1 MANRTIQF
9 LGSGYAP
16 TGTEPI
22 TVSATLAGNVIYT
35 GTIPTSYTSELDRL
49 SNDQVI
55 LFTCE
60 LPVNFASTV
69 PMSINLDNPVG
80 VTVFFEQVLSNYM
93 PARNPVYTTEQYNT
107 LIAPVGTDTAADIA
121 ERMAIWTACAV
132 PPLSEADIAVLDN
145 GNVTWTP
152 EKQAVLVAHNL
163 TVTVSSGATTFLSAN
178 GGNDA
183 RSNVVI
189 NGVPGTRQSE
199 PAGTWGWVVNFP
211 AEGSGLFE
219 CDVTV
224 AAGLE

>member
-16 TGTEPI
+16 TGTDPI
-22 TVSATLAGNVIYT
+22 TISATLAGNVVYT
-35 GTIPTSYTSELDRL
+35 GTIPTSYTSNIDHLPT
-49 SNDQVI
+49 DQVT

-60 LPVNFASTV
+60 LPVDFSGTV
-69 PMSINLDNPVG
+69 PMSISLDNPVG

-93 PARNPVYTTEQYNT
+93 PGPNPVYTQEQFDR
-107 LIAPVGTDTAADIA
+107 LIAPVGPDTAADIA

-132 PPLSEADIAVLDN
+132 PPLSSADIAVLDN

-163 TVTVSSGATTFLSAN
+163 TSFVSSGATTFLPVNS
-178 GGNDA
+178 GNEP
-183 RSNVVI
+183 RTNVVI
-189 NGVPGTRQSE
+189 NSE
-199 PAGTWGWVVNFP
+199 PETRPADPPGTWGWLVEFP

-219 CDVTV
+219 CDLTV
-224 AAGLE
+224 AAGQE

>member
-16 TGTEPI
+16 TGTDPI

-35 GTIPTSYTSELDRL
+35 GTIPTSYTSVIDHLPTG
-49 SNDQVI
+49 QVV

-60 LPVNFASTV
+60 LPANFASTV
-69 PMSINLDNPVG
+69 PMSISLDNPVG
-80 VTVFFEQVLSNYM
+80 VTVFFEEVLSNYM
-93 PARNPVYTTEQYNT
+93 AIANPVYTPAQFNT
-107 LIAPVGTDTAADIA
+107 LKAPVGADPAADIA

-145 GNVTWTP
+145 GNATWTP

-163 TVTVSSGATTFLSAN
+163 TLMVSSGATTFVGVN
-178 GGNDA
+178 GGPEP
-183 RSNVVI
+183 RTNVVI
-189 NGVPGTRQSE
+189 NGESVTRSAE
-199 PAGTWGWVVNFP
+199 PTGPWGWKVEFP

-219 CDVTV
+219 CDLTV
-224 AAGLE
+224 IAGQE